1 MKIGILLPLNEIGD
15 DVGAIRTYAQAV
27 EDLGFDY
34 LVATDNVL
42 AGPPPASAKI
52 EPLIL
57 FALLAGFTRRVELV
71 TGVVVAPSRQTLLL
85 AKQATSLDRLS
96 GGRLRLGLGVGWN
109 KAEFVAMNVPF
120 QERGTRIEEQMTVL
134 RALWTQPT
142 VTFQGQWHRLTDAS
156 LSPSPVQRPI
166 PIWLGGFT
174 EATLQRVARLG
185 DGWIHA
191 PSDLTDPAEYE
202 KVHHQ
207 VTFLQDAIRAAGRS
221 VKAVAI
227 EAQEGISIK
236 QGGEDAWATQAEVWR
251 SLGATHLSVST
262 VKAGLTSLQAH
273 IDILA
278 RLKDVLQ
285 V

>member
-1 MKIGILLPLNEIGD
+1 
-15 DVGAIRTYAQAV
+15 
-27 EDLGFDY
+27 
-34 LVATDNVL
+34 VL

-57 FALLAGFTRRVELV
+57 FAHLAGFTRRIELV

-85 AKQATSLDRLS
+85 AKQAASLDRLS
-96 GGRLRLGLGVGWN
+96 SGRLRLGLGVGWN
-109 KAEFVAMNVPF
+109 KAEFGAMNVPF
-120 QERGTRIEEQMTVL
+120 QGRGTRIEEQMTVL

-156 LSPSPVQRPI
+156 LSPLPVQCPI

-174 EATLQRVARLG
+174 EATLQRVARFG

-191 PSDLTDPAEYE
+191 PSDLTNPAAYE
-202 KVHHQ
+202 KAHDQ
-207 VTFLQDAIRAAGRS
+207 VTFLQDAIRAAGRE
-221 VKAVAI
+221 VQAVAI
-227 EAQEGISIK
+227 EVQGGISIK
-236 QGGEDAWATQAEVWR
+236 QGREDAWATQAEVWR

-262 VKAGLTSLQAH
+262 VNAGLTSLQAH